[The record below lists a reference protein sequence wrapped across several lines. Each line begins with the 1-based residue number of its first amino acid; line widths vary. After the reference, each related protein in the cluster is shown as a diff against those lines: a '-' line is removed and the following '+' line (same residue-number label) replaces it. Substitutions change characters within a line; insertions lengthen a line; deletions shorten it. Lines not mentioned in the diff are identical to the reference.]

1 MAITL
6 EIKSRE
12 NKKVRELRKVGIIP
26 ATMYGP
32 EIGAINIQLDE
43 KSFSKVPFEDHTHL
57 INLQEGT
64 NTHEVLIKN
73 IQRDF
78 LSRRVLNIEFYKV
91 MKGHKLNAKVA
102 FKFIGE
108 SKAVKLGA
116 DFVVNHKE
124 AHIRCLPR
132 HIPYSIEVD
141 ITVLE
146 NPEDQIAF
154 EDLKLS
160 DEIEL
165 LDPELEIICKAVL
178 AKKDHTIEP
187 VATEAA
193 PAPDAVPTAG
203 AEKKEE
209 AKS

>member
-1 MAITL
+1 MAVTL

-12 NKKVRELRKVGIIP
+12 NKKPKVLRKSGIIP
-26 ATMYGP
+26 ATIYGP
-32 EIGAINIQLDE
+32 EIEAMNIQLDE
-43 KSFSKVPFEDHTHL
+43 KSFSKVPYADYTHL
-57 INLQEGT
+57 INLKEAN

-78 LSRRVLNIEFYKV
+78 LTRKVLNIEFYKV
-91 MKGHKLNAKVA
+91 MKDHKLNAKVA

-132 HIPYSIEVD
+132 NIPYAIEVD
-141 ITVLE
+141 ISVLE
-146 NPEDQIAF
+146 NPEDHITFA
-154 EDLKLS
+154 DLKIS
-160 DEIEL
+160 DEIEV
-165 LDPELEIICKAVL
+165 LDPDLEIICKAVI

-187 VATEAA
+187 VATEAT
-193 PAPDAVPTAG
+193 PAPDAVPTAT